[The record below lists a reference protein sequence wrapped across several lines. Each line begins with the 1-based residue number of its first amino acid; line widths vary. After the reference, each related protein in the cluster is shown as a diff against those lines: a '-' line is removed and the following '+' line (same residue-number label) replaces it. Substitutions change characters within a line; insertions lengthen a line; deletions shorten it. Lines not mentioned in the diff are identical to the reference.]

1 MKKLFTLLVCMAF
14 VISSEAQFLNR
25 IVKEAKDKVVQ
36 KVEDRIIDELT
47 DELARQM
54 YKPIDKALDSLLYR
68 EYKASEGRDSID
80 FSVFLSNLDASNKLP
95 ESYSFDV
102 TMEIETKDY
111 SGEKHY
117 MEMMFTKS
125 GDQFAFKQIDK
136 DEDAL
141 QYMVIDYKNNI
152 MAIYIDRDGKKQ
164 VQAIPSMLGMTQSVV
179 LENLPDY
186 EIKKT
191 GKTKKVAGYECDH
204 YEMSSEKEDIE
215 LYATKDFPIDWSESF
230 GKHMAE
236 FNSETYG
243 KLNNTIEG
251 MVLRSESKLK
261 EDSKKKSYWK
271 TKKVNEKGLTINN
284 SDYEKTGLAEME

>member
-1 MKKLFTLLVCMAF
+1 MKRILPILIIVVCALPLK
-14 VISSEAQFLNR
+14 AQFLNR
-25 IVKEAKDKVVQ
+25 IVKGAKDKVVQ

-68 EYKASEGRDSID
+68 EYEASGERDSID

-125 GDQFAFKQIDK
+125 GEQFAFKQIDK

-141 QYMVIDYKNNI
+141 QYMVVDYQNNI
-152 MAIYIDRDGKKQ
+152 MAIYSDKEGKKT
-164 VQAIPSMLGMTQSVV
+164 STSYSFYDGHGSSFS
-179 LENLPDY
+179 
-186 EIKKT
+186 
-191 GKTKKVAGYECDH
+191 AG
-204 YEMSSEKEDIE
+204 
-215 LYATKDFPIDWSESF
+215 
-230 GKHMAE
+230 
-236 FNSETYG
+236 
-243 KLNNTIEG
+243 
-251 MVLRSESKLK
+251 
-261 EDSKKKSYWK
+261 
-271 TKKVNEKGLTINN
+271 
-284 SDYEKTGLAEME
+284 